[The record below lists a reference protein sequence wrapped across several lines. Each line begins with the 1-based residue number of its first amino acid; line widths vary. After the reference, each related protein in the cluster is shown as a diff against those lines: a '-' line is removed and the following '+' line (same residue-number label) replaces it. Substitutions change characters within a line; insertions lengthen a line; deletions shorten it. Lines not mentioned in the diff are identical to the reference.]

1 MKVGDLVKM
10 KYHMFW
16 TLKGDRMRKY
26 SNKVGIVVSRAH
38 NGVKI
43 LRSDGTRIN
52 DLAENY
58 TVVVSSD
65 DT

>member
-10 KYHMFW
+10 KSHMFW

-26 SNKVGIVVSRAH
+26 SNKVGIVLSRAH

-58 TVVVSSD
+58 TVVVPTD